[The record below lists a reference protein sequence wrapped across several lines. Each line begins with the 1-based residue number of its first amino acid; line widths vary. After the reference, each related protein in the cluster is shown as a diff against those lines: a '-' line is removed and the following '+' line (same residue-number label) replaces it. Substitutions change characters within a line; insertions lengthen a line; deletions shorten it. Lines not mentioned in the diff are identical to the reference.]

1 MDGAQDPRAYTVGVG
16 LGFRSRPAGSEG
28 CPLGA
33 WEAEGEVEKWVVM
46 VGLPLAYH
54 STMMPN
60 FYGVLGFFHIFFF
73 FFLVVELLTP
83 VLSSYVSIASSCP
96 LPESTLQILLFST

>member
-73 FFLVVELLTP
+73 FFFGCGAT
-83 VLSSYVSIASSCP
+83 YSCP
-96 LPESTLQILLFST
+96 FKLCFHSQQLAPP